1 MSSIF
6 TVGSDARM
14 ARFDR
19 FSRAIRDPEV
29 LRHTRVKHGFGTA
42 NVREITLTDPG
53 VNHARSQHF
62 REFIFEREEILKSEF
77 VREDISKVNVWKD

>member
-62 REFIFEREEILKSEF
+62 RDNIFEWEKILEFEFVSEDILK
-77 VREDISKVNVWKD
+77 INVWEA